1 MTNKIMIKI
10 ILKWVAMAGAVLA
23 AAYIV
28 PGISVASFK
37 IALIVAI
44 ILGFI
49 NIIIKPVLGLLTLPI
64 NILSLGIFGL
74 ILNVLLFWAIT
85 LIVPGFMI
93 TGFVAALLGSLVVSI
108 IMWIVD
114 III

>member
-1 MTNKIMIKI
+1 
-10 ILKWVAMAGAVLA
+10 MAGAVLA

-28 PGISVASFK
+28 PGISIASFK

-108 IMWIVD
+108 IMWVVD